1 MTAVGHAHGPSCSG
15 RAATSTMQLA
25 RSASR
30 RDEQLIQHGEP
41 RTRQIC
47 PVTRG
52 RHAAAVRRRRLH
64 AHASAAV
71 ATAVTLAMTHGVNR
85 NDKKKSC
92 VARKR
97 WYYSRAKAMVLYM
110 SLMLVRVLSH
120 HIVSFRL
127 VGLQGSWTA
136 LLALLVSASLAL
148 IQSVL
153 YGGDL
158 AGLLECSSRSEIE
171 REREICCR
179 WYRIKIRVPSLVRGR
194 RHRCQIQV
202 RSSFR

>member
-71 ATAVTLAMTHGVNR
+71 ATAVTLAMTHGVNPAAMI
-85 NDKKKSC
+85 KKKKAASRESGGIIR
-92 VARKR
+92 ARKQ
-97 WYYSRAKAMVLYM
+97 WYY
-110 SLMLVRVLSH
+110 
-120 HIVSFRL
+120 
-127 VGLQGSWTA
+127 
-136 LLALLVSASLAL
+136 
-148 IQSVL
+148 
-153 YGGDL
+153 
-158 AGLLECSSRSEIE
+158 
-171 REREICCR
+171 ICR
-179 WYRIKIRVPSLVRGR
+179 
-194 RHRCQIQV
+194 
-202 RSSFR
+202 

>member
-1 MTAVGHAHGPSCSG
+1 
-15 RAATSTMQLA
+15 
-25 RSASR
+25 
-30 RDEQLIQHGEP
+30 
-41 RTRQIC
+41 
-47 PVTRG
+47 
-52 RHAAAVRRRRLH
+52 
-64 AHASAAV
+64 
-71 ATAVTLAMTHGVNR
+71 
-85 NDKKKSC
+85 
-92 VARKR
+92 
-97 WYYSRAKAMVLYM
+97 MVLYM